1 MKFLA
6 DMGISPRVVE
16 KLQAEGYQAVHL
28 YELDLMKMSDA
39 DILKKARKEK
49 SIVLTHDLDFGE
61 LLAASGG
68 ELPSVVIFRL
78 KDMRAD
84 NVNLH
89 LLGLLKQHAAALE
102 KGVICSVSDGKVR
115 IRSLPIE

>member
-49 SIVLTHDLDFGE
+49 ISFSHMIWILASFWLRAGE
-61 LLAASGG
+61 SCQAS
-68 ELPSVVIFRL
+68 SFFV
-78 KDMRAD
+78 
-84 NVNLH
+84 
-89 LLGLLKQHAAALE
+89 
-102 KGVICSVSDGKVR
+102 
-115 IRSLPIE
+115 